1 MKFEFTSASEA
12 KAVAEDSRVVVTDEH
27 YSQMVRG
34 INRQIGHAAEVG
46 EFECKVR
53 VDDLFNMAELFSLRE
68 EYRKTHVHTIINDL
82 REAGYTAELSF
93 SYAGPSYLHIVI
105 SW

>member
-1 MKFEFTSASEA
+1 MKFEFTSASTA
-12 KAVAEDSRVVVTDEH
+12 KAVAEDSRVVVTNEH
-27 YSQMVRG
+27 YAEMVLE
-34 INRQIGHAAEVG
+34 INRQINYAAEAG

-53 VDDLFNMAELFSLRE
+53 VDDLFSMAELYSLRE
-68 EYRKTHVHTIINDL
+68 ENRKPHVLTIINGL

>member
-1 MKFEFTSASEA
+1 MKLEIMEASEA
-12 KAVAEDSRVVVTDEH
+12 RALAEDCKVTVTDEH
-27 YSQMVRG
+27 YAEMVRE
-34 INRQIGHAAEVG
+34 INRRIGYATEVG

-53 VDDLFNMAELFSLRE
+53 VDDLFYMAELSNLRE
-68 EYRKTHVHTIINDL
+68 EYRKAHVHTIINGL
-82 REAGYTAELSF
+82 RRAGYTAELSF

>member
-1 MKFEFTSASEA
+1 MKLEFTSASEA

-27 YSQMVRG
+27 YAQMVRG
-34 INRQIGHAAEVG
+34 VNRRIGYATESG

-53 VDDLFNMAELFSLRE
+53 VDDLFSMAELYSLRE
-68 EYRKTHVHTIINDL
+68 ENRKAHVLTIINGL

-93 SYAGPSYLHIVI
+93 SYAGPSYLHIDI

>member
-1 MKFEFTSASEA
+1 MKLDFRSASEA
-12 KAVAEDSRVVVTDEH
+12 KEIAEDSRDVVTVEH
-27 YSQMVRG
+27 YEQMVRG
-34 INRQIGHAAEVG
+34 INRRIGHAAEVG
-46 EFECKVR
+46 EFECMVR
-53 VDDLFNMAELFSLRE
+53 VDDLFNIAELYSLRE
-68 EYRKTHVHTIINDL
+68 EYRKAHVHTIINGL